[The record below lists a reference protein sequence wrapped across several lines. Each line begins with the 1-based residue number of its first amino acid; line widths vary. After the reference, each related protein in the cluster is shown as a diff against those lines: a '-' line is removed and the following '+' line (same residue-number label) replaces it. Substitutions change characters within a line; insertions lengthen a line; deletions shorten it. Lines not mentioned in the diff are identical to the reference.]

1 MPRGGQSGLLAIVAL
16 PRPEPDERF
25 EYHSFLHKFFDVD
38 ASHVQVG
45 EFLAHRSEAYKNSI
59 HYSRKLFD
67 SMRGSG
73 TASRRLVLCVLHAL
87 RLSALELTAL
97 RWLS

>member
-25 EYHSFLHKFFDVD
+25 EYHSVLPDPVCSERAELRMRSRSTGHKFFDVD

-45 EFLAHRSEAYKNSI
+45 EFLTHRSEAYKNSI
-59 HYSRKLFD
+59 HYSRKLF
-67 SMRGSG
+67 
-73 TASRRLVLCVLHAL
+73 
-87 RLSALELTAL
+87 
-97 RWLS
+97 